1 MKRLYETGTATEKQL
16 DDASAAAERSAAALS
31 GGMKK
36 KLALACTL
44 VHTPELILLDEPTTG
59 VDPVSRGEFWNIL
72 GGILK
77 QGVTVL
83 MTTPYMDEA
92 ERCDRVGLVSED
104 RQTEETV

>member
-1 MKRLYETGTATEKQL
+1 MASAAQADFERVKRLHETGTATEKQL
-16 DDASAAAERSAAALS
+16 GDA
-31 GGMKK
+31 
-36 KLALACTL
+36 
-44 VHTPELILLDEPTTG
+44 PELILLDEPTTG